1 MAKQIIEDSFPTS
14 AQIKQRISEIQ
25 DLINQLEKSLREQTK
40 KFEQTK
46 KSVEQQ
52 RIDRILKGEDV
63 TLADQQVLNNLS
75 STIDDLE
82 AKKAVY
88 QQALQALDLKLAE
101 AEAREIEEQK
111 KFLLGEVK
119 RLIESNRD
127 KILELDDVIRQINDL
142 RLSSCSIGSDL
153 SNLEVYHNAKTE
165 VEKAM
170 RELKIFF
177 YLEERGYFRL

>member
-1 MAKQIIEDSFPTS
+1 MAKQNDSFPTS
-14 AQIKQRISEIQ
+14 AQIKKRVGEVQ
-25 DLINQLEKSLREQTK
+25 DLINELEKSLSEQTK
-40 KFEQTK
+40 KFEETK

-52 RIDRILKGEDV
+52 RVDRIMRGEDI
-63 TLADQQVLNNLS
+63 TLADRQVLNNLS

-101 AEAREIEEQK
+101 AEAREIEDK
-111 KFLLGEVK
+111 KKSLLQEAA
-119 RLIESNRD
+119 RLVESNRD
-127 KILELDDVIRQINDL
+127 KILELDEVIGRINEL
-142 RLSSCSIGSDL
+142 RLSSCSSSDL
-153 SNLEVYHNAKTE
+153 SNFEFYHSAKTE

-177 YLEERGYFRL
+177 GLEERGYFRL